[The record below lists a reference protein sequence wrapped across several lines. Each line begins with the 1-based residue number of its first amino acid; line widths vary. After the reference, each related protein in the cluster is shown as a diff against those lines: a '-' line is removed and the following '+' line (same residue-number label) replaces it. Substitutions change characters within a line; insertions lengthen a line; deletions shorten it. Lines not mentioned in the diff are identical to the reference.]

1 MGEIVPI
8 NCRQIGMRCTSRL
21 PYIALPSFAGALIS
35 GALGSLP
42 GLFAFSLATG
52 ATVGVWRR
60 DRIRCWSGHIDN
72 GAPDCEDMHAH
83 IAGPP
88 RGDIAYGEHIV
99 EFAWYLSLNRRDSS
113 TRVCYIIPGNA
124 LHEFGSATT
133 FRERQ
138 AIAARV
144 ARKVILDPTPAN

>member
-88 RGDIAYGEHIV
+88 A
-99 EFAWYLSLNRRDSS
+99 RRHRIRR
-113 TRVCYIIPGNA
+113 THRRVRLVSESEPA
-124 LHEFGSATT
+124 RQLHPRLLHHP
-133 FRERQ
+133 RE
-138 AIAARV
+138 RV
-144 ARKVILDPTPAN
+144 ARVRQRDNIPGAASDRRARRA